1 MGLRHSTFLA
11 HKYINLC
18 TVLRTSEESAEHH
31 HTPSSWVGSGDG
43 TKGIHEAAGL
53 MLVHC
58 HSLIPRF
65 GKVWPGNET
74 SNAVLQL
81 VSVQRKKE
89 PTAVRWLVLS

>member
-1 MGLRHSTFLA
+1 MAL
-11 HKYINLC
+11 
-18 TVLRTSEESAEHH
+18 
-31 HTPSSWVGSGDG
+31 
-43 TKGIHEAAGL
+43 IHEAAGL
-53 MLVHC
+53 IIVRC

-81 VSVQRKKE
+81 VSVQREIE

>member
-1 MGLRHSTFLA
+1 MGLRHNIFLTR
-11 HKYINLC
+11 KYMICVLY
-18 TVLRTSEESAEHH
+18 TVLRTSEESAERHQ
-31 HTPSSWVGSGDG
+31 TLSWDLEMAL
-43 TKGIHEAAGL
+43 IHEAAGFI
-53 MLVHC
+53 LVHC

-81 VSVQRKKE
+81 VSVQREIE